1 MISIG
6 VDKISLSFGEKKVL
20 DNISFSLN
28 DGERLGIVGVNG
40 AGKSSLFKIIT
51 GEYVD
56 CGDVYISKG
65 KTIGI
70 LYQNTV
76 SDSALTLYEELLTA
90 RSDLMSLENEL
101 SMFEKRLNEH
111 STPELISQFT
121 RLSEEFKEKGG
132 FEYKSR
138 ALSYLSKL
146 GFDENDRDKSVC
158 LLSGGQ
164 KTRLALGKLL
174 LSSPDILLLDE
185 PTNHLDISSL
195 TWLEEILSSSKQTI
209 LLVSHDRY
217 FLDKVCNKILDI
229 ENGHGKLY
237 NGNYSKYVQAKRI
250 DREIQQRHYENQQR
264 EIARMEAFIEQQKRW
279 NREKNIIA
287 AESRRKAIDRM
298 EKLDAPDRL
307 PESVRLRFD
316 AGSESGND
324 VLNVKNLE
332 KSFGGKKIFSDVS
345 FLIKRGDFA
354 FILGKNGCGKSTL
367 MKILRGRLAPSK
379 GSFEFGYNTR
389 IGYYDQENQEL
400 DENKTVLEELWDAF
414 DKLSQTEIRSALAL
428 FLFKGDDI
436 KKRVSELSG
445 GEKARL
451 TLAKLILR
459 KNNVLLLDEPTNH
472 LDINSKEAL
481 ENALADYGGTVIA
494 VSHDRYFINKLA
506 SRIIDISTVPMLD
519 CKEGYDEYV
528 KESERLKP
536 TAGEADKNGSVSE
549 NKQKYL
555 DEKKNAAE
563 KRRLN
568 AQYSKAIKESKT
580 IEDRLEEIEKETER
594 FVTDYIKLAELDTE
608 KTELEERLLELYELI
623 EEYENSTT

>member
-6 VDKISLSFGEKKVL
+6 VDKISLSFGEKKIL

-40 AGKSSLFKIIT
+40 AGKTSLFKIIT
-51 GEYVD
+51 GEYTD
-56 CGDVYISKG
+56 CGDVYISKD
-65 KTIGI
+65 KSIGI
-70 LYQNTV
+70 LHQNTV
-76 SDSALTLYEELLTA
+76 ADSDLTLYEELLSA
-90 RSDLMSLENEL
+90 REDLILLEEQISTL
-101 SMFEKRLNEH
+101 ERQLGEH

-121 RLSEEFKEKGG
+121 RLSEQFKEKGG
-132 FEYKSR
+132 FEYKNR

-146 GFDENDRDKSVC
+146 GFEESEQNKSVRS
-158 LLSGGQ
+158 LSGGQ

-237 NGNYSKYVQAKRI
+237 SGNYSKYVQAKQI

-298 EKLDAPDRL
+298 EKIDAPDKL
-307 PESVRLRFD
+307 PDSVRLRFD
-316 AGSESGND
+316 SGSESGND
-324 VLNVKNLE
+324 VLTVKNLS
-332 KSFGGKKIFSDVS
+332 KSYGDKTVFSDVS

-400 DENKTVLEELWDAF
+400 DESKTVLEELWDAF

-506 SRIIDISTVPMLD
+506 SRIIDISAVPMLD
-519 CKEGYDEYV
+519 CREGYDEYIKQSENLSTATSV
-528 KESERLKP
+528 KEKTKP
-536 TAGEADKNGSVSE
+536 VSE

-563 KRRLN
+563 KRRLT
-568 AQYSKAIKESKT
+568 AQYSKALKESKK
-580 IEDRLEEIEKETER
+580 IEDRLEEISSEEER
-594 FVTDYIKLAELDTE
+594 FATDYVRLAELDTE
-608 KTELEERLLELYELI
+608 KNELEQHLLELYELI
-623 EEYENSTT
+623 EEYEN

>member
-6 VDKISLSFGEKKVL
+6 VDKISLSFGEKKIL

-40 AGKSSLFKIIT
+40 AGKTSLFKIIT
-51 GEYVD
+51 GEYTD
-56 CGDVYISKG
+56 CGDVYISKD
-65 KTIGI
+65 KSIGI
-70 LYQNTV
+70 LHQNTV
-76 SDSALTLYEELLTA
+76 ADSDLTLYEELLSA
-90 RSDLMSLENEL
+90 REDLILLEEQISTL
-101 SMFEKRLNEH
+101 ERQLGEH

-121 RLSEEFKEKGG
+121 RLSEQFKEKGG
-132 FEYKSR
+132 FEYKNR

-146 GFDENDRDKSVC
+146 GFEESEQNKSVRS
-158 LLSGGQ
+158 LSGGQ

-237 NGNYSKYVQAKRI
+237 SGNYSKYVQAKQI

-298 EKLDAPDRL
+298 EKIDAPDKL
-307 PESVRLRFD
+307 PDSVRLRFD
-316 AGSESGND
+316 SGSESGND
-324 VLNVKNLE
+324 VLTVKNLS
-332 KSFGGKKIFSDVS
+332 KSYGDKTVFSDVS

-400 DENKTVLEELWDAF
+400 DESKTVLEELWDAF

-506 SRIIDISTVPMLD
+506 SRIIDISAVPMLD
-519 CKEGYDEYV
+519 CREGYDEYIKQSENLSTATSV
-528 KESERLKP
+528 KEKTKP
-536 TAGEADKNGSVSE
+536 VSE

-563 KRRLN
+563 KRRLT
-568 AQYSKAIKESKT
+568 AQYSKALKESKK
-580 IEDRLEEIEKETER
+580 IEDRLEEFSSEEER
-594 FVTDYIKLAELDTE
+594 FATDYVRLAELDTE
-608 KTELEERLLELYELI
+608 KNELEQHLLELYELI
-623 EEYENSTT
+623 EEYEN

>member
-6 VDKISLSFGEKKVL
+6 VDKISLSFGEKKIL

-40 AGKSSLFKIIT
+40 AGKTSLFKIIT
-51 GEYVD
+51 GEYTD
-56 CGDVYISKG
+56 CGDVYISKD
-65 KTIGI
+65 KSIGI
-70 LYQNTV
+70 LHQNTV
-76 SDSALTLYEELLTA
+76 ADSDLTLYEELLSA
-90 RSDLMSLENEL
+90 REDLILLEEQISTL
-101 SMFEKRLNEH
+101 ERQLGEH

-121 RLSEEFKEKGG
+121 RLSEQFKEKGG
-132 FEYKSR
+132 FEYKNR

-146 GFDENDRDKSVC
+146 GFEESEQNKSVRS
-158 LLSGGQ
+158 LSGGQ

-237 NGNYSKYVQAKRI
+237 SGNYSKYVQAKQI

-298 EKLDAPDRL
+298 EKIDAPDKL
-307 PESVRLRFD
+307 PDSVRLRFD
-316 AGSESGND
+316 SGSESGND
-324 VLNVKNLE
+324 VLTVKNLS
-332 KSFGGKKIFSDVS
+332 KSYGDKTVFSDVS

-400 DENKTVLEELWDAF
+400 DESKTVLEELWDAF

-472 LDINSKEAL
+472 LAINSKEAL

-506 SRIIDISTVPMLD
+506 SRIIDISAVPMLD
-519 CKEGYDEYV
+519 CREGYDEYIKQSENLSTATSV
-528 KESERLKP
+528 KEKTKP
-536 TAGEADKNGSVSE
+536 VSE

-563 KRRLN
+563 KRRLT
-568 AQYSKAIKESKT
+568 AQYSKALKESKK
-580 IEDRLEEIEKETER
+580 IEDRLEEISSEEER
-594 FVTDYIKLAELDTE
+594 FATDYVRLAELDTE
-608 KTELEERLLELYELI
+608 KNELEQHLLELYELI
-623 EEYENSTT
+623 EEYEN